1 MELRPHQELAIEMLR
16 DSLRSGNKRPIL
28 AAPCGFGKTITA
40 ASIIKGAVDKGKR
53 VVFICDRV
61 KLVLQSIEAFTDHG
75 LDIGVIQADHWMT
88 DYSKP
93 VQIASWQSL
102 HRRIQKFGL
111 RAFDFDLIIVDEAH
125 TLYKSMIEVMDS
137 LNALPWIGLTATP
150 YSKMLG
156 KYYDDLIVPITTEQ
170 LMEQGYL
177 THTDYY
183 GGHKVALSGVS
194 SRAIPTG
201 GSDYDEKSLNEA
213 IEKDSTLVGDIVKN
227 WVRHANGRQTI
238 AFAPSIK
245 HSKNLVDQF
254 NAAGIPAEHI
264 DGYMDHQDREDL
276 MEAHNN
282 GEFMILSCST
292 LLSVGYDS
300 PKTSAIIDCYPTK
313 SLIRWI
319 QTSGR
324 IWRTAEGKDNAV
336 YLDHA
341 GNIER
346 FGCFPES
353 VVPESLDDGE
363 KPFNEKNQTKDKDK
377 KEAKVKECPQCYR
390 EFVGLRCS
398 CGYEIPI
405 TQQIETDD
413 QELQKIAKQDNKLLT
428 MAQKSEWY
436 AGLLLHAKNKG
447 YKDGWAANQYRTKFS
462 VWPNKV
468 DKSIQLDAVPKEVQ
482 SWITSR
488 NIAYANRRNK

>member
-1 MELRPHQELAIEMLR
+1 MELRPHQIKAIDMLR
-16 DSLRSGNKRPIL
+16 QSMATGHKRPLL

-40 ASIIKGAVDKGKR
+40 AAIIKSAVEKGKR

-61 KLVLQSIEAFTDHG
+61 KLVTQSIDAFTDHG
-75 LDIGVIQADHWMT
+75 LDVGVIQADHWMT

-93 VQIASWQSL
+93 VQIASWASL
-102 HRRIQKFGL
+102 NMRIKKFGL
-111 RAFDFDLIIVDEAH
+111 RAFQFDLVICDEAH
-125 TLYKSMIEVMDS
+125 TLYKSMMDIMDRM
-137 LNALPWIGLTATP
+137 NGIRWIALTATP
-150 YSKMLG
+150 YSKGLG
-156 KYYDDLIVPITTEQ
+156 KYYDDLIVPITTEE

-183 GGHKVALSGVS
+183 GGHKVALSGVA

-201 GSDYDEKSLNEA
+201 GSDYDERQLSEA
-213 IEKDSTLVGDIVKN
+213 IEKDKTLVGDIIKN
-227 WVRHANGRQTI
+227 WLKHANGRQTI

-264 DGYMDHQDREDL
+264 DGYMDHKDREDL
-276 MEAHNN
+276 FEAHNN
-282 GEFMILSCST
+282 GEFKILSCST

-324 IWRTAEGKDNAV
+324 IWRTAEGKENAV

-377 KEAKVKECPQCYR
+377 KESKIKECPQCYR
-390 EFVGLRCS
+390 EFIGIRCS
-398 CGYEIPI
+398 CGYELPI
-405 TQQIETDD
+405 REQIETTEE
-413 QELQKIAKQDNKLLT
+413 ELQKLSKQDNKLFT
-428 MAQKSEWY
+428 MEQKSIFY
-436 AGLLLHAKNKG
+436 AGLLLHARNKG
-447 YKDGWAANQYRTKFS
+447 YKDGWAANQYRTRFS
-462 VWPNKV
+462 CWPNKV
-468 DKSIQLDAVPKEVQ
+468 DKSIHLDTVPTEVQ
-482 SWITSR
+482 NWITSR
-488 NIAYANRRNK
+488 NIAYAKRQK